1 MAMGKFK
8 LALKDF
14 ESVKKSRPRDRDAQ
28 VHISYHLITTVYS
41 SLLSFSS
48 LFLFRQSIQSVL
60 RLFTNKALLVL
71 SQ

>member
-28 VHISYHLITTVYS
+28 VPTINITTVYS
-41 SLLSFSS
+41 FLSSFSS
-48 LFLFRQSIQSVL
+48 LS
-60 RLFTNKALLVL
+60 L
-71 SQ
+71 SLDKVHRVF